1 MVFDRPAIVRATS
14 AGIGEPSSRVPGR
27 SESPVRVRKGTVA
40 TVAACCDSHHWLVGM
55 RSFTQYSTGPKPSP
69 ESGRK
74 AEPIERSSDCSAFAC
89 VCAVVSE
96 LADEGPAEPACV
108 GAVRATDSAKSA
120 SPASES
126 APGAISPSSSSS
138 GASFVVCIPV
148 TGSTETTL
156 TLSSGTG
163 LISRS
168 YWSWSMVRSSL
179 SSIPAGRLNVVL
191 FFPWTARAM
200 ARMRL

>member
-69 ESGRK
+69 GSGRK

-89 VCAVVSE
+89 DCPVVSE
-96 LADEGPAEPACV
+96 PADEGPAEPE
-108 GAVRATDSAKSA
+108 R
-120 SPASES
+120 SEEHTS
-126 APGAISPSSSSS
+126 ELQSRGQL
-138 GASFVVCIPV
+138 VC
-148 TGSTETTL
+148 
-156 TLSSGTG
+156 
-163 LISRS
+163 
-168 YWSWSMVRSSL
+168 
-179 SSIPAGRLNVVL
+179 RLL
-191 FFPWTARAM
+191 
-200 ARMRL
+200 LEKKK